1 MVRFS
6 EPAFPLSDFCFP
18 LPQKTRS
25 AIVRAGIQF
34 VMTRSKKTL
43 VKREAGNFTHPP
55 VDMALRPEAGT
66 QPQFKKSKLLVVTRL
81 EAK

>member
-1 MVRFS
+1 
-6 EPAFPLSDFCFP
+6 
-18 LPQKTRS
+18 
-25 AIVRAGIQF
+25 
-34 VMTRSKKTL
+34 MTRSKKTL